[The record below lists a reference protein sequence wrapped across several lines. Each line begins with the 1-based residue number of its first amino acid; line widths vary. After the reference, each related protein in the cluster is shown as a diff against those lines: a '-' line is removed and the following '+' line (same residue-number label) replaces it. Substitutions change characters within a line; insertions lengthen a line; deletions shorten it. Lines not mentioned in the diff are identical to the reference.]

1 MSELKIGLVYYTDFE
16 KVKSNINE
24 GKLMVKLNQ
33 LNYLVGKKDM
43 RKAVQE
49 IWDENP
55 NAFSIMGILL
65 AVRKNKKSMLGI
77 LMVRKS
83 LYMTILEV

>member
-1 MSELKIGLVYYTDFE
+1 
-16 KVKSNINE
+16 
-24 GKLMVKLNQ
+24 MVKLNQ

-65 AVRKNKKSMLGI
+65 AVRKKQKKSAWNAI
-77 LMVRKS
+77 
-83 LYMTILEV
+83 